1 MKEKLEIKNLD
12 DLYEAVLC
20 LETVEECRLFF
31 KDLCTIPE
39 LKALSQRFQ
48 VAKMLTKD
56 LGKIDWNKDAASIER
71 LIRGLNSWPSAYT
84 AFHDKTL
91 KIWDADVEK
100 ENGSAQPG
108 AVAKV
113 TSDAIYVQTGE
124 GLLKINEVQIQ
135 GKKRMPVKAFL
146 LGHKVEEGTLLGENA

>member
-56 LGKIDWNKDAASIER
+56 HVYSDIVNETGASKATISLSTAQADIISFLTDWIRRKISNER
-71 LIRGLNSWPSAYT
+71 IRQ
-84 AFHDKTL
+84 
-91 KIWDADVEK
+91 IC
-100 ENGSAQPG
+100 
-108 AVAKV
+108 
-113 TSDAIYVQTGE
+113 
-124 GLLKINEVQIQ
+124 LL
-135 GKKRMPVKAFL
+135 L
-146 LGHKVEEGTLLGENA
+146 

>member
-20 LETVEECRLFF
+20 LGTVEECRLFF

-56 LGKIDWNKDAASIER
+56 HVYSDIVNETGASTATISRVNRSLSYDGSGGYNIVFDR
-71 LIRGLNSWPSAYT
+71 L
-84 AFHDKTL
+84 DK
-91 KIWDADVEK
+91 K
-100 ENGSAQPG
+100 ED
-108 AVAKV
+108 K
-113 TSDAIYVQTGE
+113 
-124 GLLKINEVQIQ
+124 
-135 GKKRMPVKAFL
+135 
-146 LGHKVEEGTLLGENA
+146 